1 MIGLIRRLQSIIPR
15 SGLLTFIS
23 TALDLTLIMETLFTI
38 RHLANLS
45 LESFQYNAALEITG
59 AIRDSSREKL
69 SQELSIQPL

>member
-1 MIGLIRRLQSIIPR
+1 MIGLIRRLQPIIPR